1 MIVNSL
7 LIKDGYFEK
16 KYEFDNGF
24 NLIHSDPNSVGKT
37 TLLRSLIYA
46 MGYPIPGTKRFPLTK
61 PEFTLNIQLKSGE
74 TAQVVR
80 KDREVTFNDEF
91 FVVPAEQLPLQK
103 NVFELNDEI
112 LLSNLLG
119 VFYVDQ
125 EKGWTLLNRGKV
137 IGNVRFNIY
146 DFILSLTGKYSE
158 NLSRK
163 LDSLN
168 RAIAKY
174 KNFQN
179 IAEYQNS
186 LNEEHNFVM
195 DTSKMVLE
203 KDKALLEYRK
213 RASEKELSILK
224 KCLKDQNNFVNFID
238 SLQLSIKLEDGR
250 SQIITKENLIGV
262 EENKSLIRA
271 RIELLADEI
280 CSYTQ
285 NLFKIDA
292 EIQKADSDLS
302 LIEVE
307 TLESQYDRQISSLN
321 MNQDAVK
328 GALDSFEKQRKEVEE
343 EMDALAKTDTSVID
357 RVHSIIYGYA
367 QELDVDDDYVSPSQD
382 YIFTSDLKS
391 LSGAIFHKIVFC
403 FKLAY
408 VKLVEERCNCI
419 LPIILDS
426 PSGREVSEEN
436 VRKMMEILKR
446 DFSNHQI
453 IIASIHDFGYANKV
467 IEIKETLMEDS
478 EIVNR

>member
-1 MIVNSL
+1 MIINSL

-16 KYEFDNGF
+16 KYEFEKGF
-24 NLIHSDPNSVGKT
+24 NLIHSTPNSVGKT

-46 MGYPIPGTKRFPLTK
+46 MGYPIPGTKKFPLTK
-61 PEFTLNIQLKSGE
+61 PEFTLNFQLESGE
-74 TAQVVR
+74 TAQIVR
-80 KDREVTFNDEF
+80 KDREVSFNDDF
-91 FVVPAEQLPLQK
+91 FVVPAEQLSLQK
-103 NVFELNDEI
+103 SVFELNDEI

-146 DFILSLTGKYSE
+146 DFILSLTGKHSE

-179 IAEYQNS
+179 IVEYQS
-186 LNEEHNFVM
+186 TLNEEHNFVM
-195 DTSKMVLE
+195 DSSRVALE
-203 KDKALLEYRK
+203 KDKTLLEYKK
-213 RASEKELSILK
+213 RASEKEVSILK
-224 KCLKDQNNFVNFID
+224 RCLKDQNSFVNFID

-262 EENKSLIRA
+262 EENKSLIKA

-285 NLFKIDA
+285 NLSKIDA
-292 EIQKADSDLS
+292 EIEKADSDLS

-321 MNQDAVK
+321 MNQSAVK
-328 GALDSFEKQRKEVEE
+328 GALTSFEKQRKEVEE
-343 EMDALAKTDTSVID
+343 EMDVLAKTDTSVID
-357 RVHSIIYGYA
+357 RIHTIIYGYA
-367 QELDVDDDYVSPSQD
+367 QELDVVDYTSPSQD

-408 VKLVEERCNCI
+408 VRLVEEKCNCN

-453 IIASIHDFGYANKV
+453 IIASIHDFGYADKV
-467 IEIKETLMEDS
+467 IEIKETLMEDA
-478 EIVNR
+478 EKKGV